1 MTHAMTFSPTLT
13 AGSLD
18 SYISSLSSMPALS
31 AEQEKAL
38 ALRLRDENDL
48 EAARTLVL
56 SHMRFVVHIARSYM
70 GYGLALPDLI
80 QEGSVGLMKAVKRF
94 DPDVGVRLVSYAV
107 HWIKSEIHE
116 YVIKN
121 WRIVKVATTKAQR
134 KLFFNLRKN
143 KKNLSWL
150 NEAEAVAVANDLGVD
165 KAAVYE
171 MEKRLSSHDMA
182 FDGHQ
187 DDSADSE
194 ELTHTPASFLSQQ
207 ETDPAR
213 LIENHSETSTNANNL
228 HLALQ
233 NLDDR
238 SRAILADRWLSDKKS
253 TLHELAAKYS
263 VSAERIR
270 QLEKNAMNKV
280 KKSLLEEQTA
290 L

>member
-1 MTHAMTFSPTLT
+1 MTHALAVPMNLS

-18 SYISSLSSMPALS
+18 AYIASVSSAPALTV
-31 AEQEKAL
+31 EQERDL
-38 ALRLRDENDL
+38 ANRLRNDNDL

-56 SHMRFVVHIARSYM
+56 SHMRYVIHIARSYS

-94 DPDVGVRLVSYAV
+94 DPDMGVRLVSYAV

-116 YVIKN
+116 FVIKN
-121 WRIVKVATTKAQR
+121 WRIVKIATTKAQR
-134 KLFFNLRKN
+134 KLFFNLRK
-143 KKNLSWL
+143 KKRNLTWL
-150 NEAEAVAVANDLGVD
+150 NENEAAAIAQDLGVD
-165 KAAVYE
+165 KSAVYE

-194 ELTHTPASFLSQQ
+194 ELTHTPATFLTK
-207 ETDPAR
+207 EELDPAS
-213 LIENHSETSTNANNL
+213 LIEADDEKQSNSTQLQAALNNL
-228 HLALQ
+228 
-233 NLDDR
+233 DER
-238 SRAILADRWLSDKKS
+238 SRSILADRWLTDEKA
-253 TLHELAAKYS
+253 TLHQLADKHQ

-280 KKSLLEEQTA
+280 KLALLEFKPA
-290 L
+290 